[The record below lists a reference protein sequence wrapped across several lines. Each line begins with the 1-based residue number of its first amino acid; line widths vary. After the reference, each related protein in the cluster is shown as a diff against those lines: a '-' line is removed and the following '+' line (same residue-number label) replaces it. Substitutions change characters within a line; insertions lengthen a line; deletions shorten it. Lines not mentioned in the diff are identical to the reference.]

1 MDSFLTK
8 KLKYNSIKI
17 VNNIDKLLGIKISTK
32 NYITFSI
39 FLNAFAILVLLNGEF
54 KLFIMLFITSFY
66 IQFLGKTNK
75 KLKNDVDSYIRFYGR
90 FSIWLM
96 LGTVFN
102 SVMFIYTKE
111 ITLPITVIFFFV
123 LTICNINY
131 SLKILDKIETKQF
144 DDHEDFNSYFIKK
157 WAKLYSNI
165 SKNNREK
172 ISKIA
177 RHFDEQMI
185 FLFFIGLIIYI
196 NNKAKLSK

>member
-1 MDSFLTK
+1 MDSFITK
-8 KLKYNSIKI
+8 KLKSNSIKI
-17 VNNIDKLLGIKISTK
+17 VNNIDKLLGIKVSTK

-39 FLNAFAILVLLNGEF
+39 FLNAFAILVLFNGEF
-54 KLFIMLFITSFY
+54 KLFLMLFVTAFY
-66 IQFLGKTNK
+66 IQFLGRTNK

-90 FSIWLM
+90 FSVWLM

-102 SVMFIYTKE
+102 SLMFIYDKE

-131 SLKILDKIETKQF
+131 SLKILDKIEKKEF

-165 SKNNREK
+165 SKKNREK
-172 ISKIA
+172 MSRIA

-185 FLFFIGLIIYI
+185 FVFFIILIIYI
-196 NNKAKLSK
+196 NNKVKMN

>member
-1 MDSFLTK
+1 MDSFITK
-8 KLKYNSIKI
+8 KLKYNTIKV
-17 VNNIDKLLGIKISTK
+17 VNTIDKLFRTKVSTK
-32 NYITFSI
+32 NYITYSI

-54 KLFIMLFITSFY
+54 KLFLMLFITAFY

-90 FSIWLM
+90 FAIWLM

-102 SVMFIYTKE
+102 AIMYIYEKE
-111 ITLPITVIFFFV
+111 VTLPISMIFFFV

-131 SLKILDKIETKQF
+131 SLKIITKIEKKEF
-144 DDHEDFNSYFIKK
+144 DDHGDFNSYFIKK

-165 SKNNREK
+165 SKKNRDK
-172 ISKIA
+172 MSNIA

-185 FLFFIGLIIYI
+185 FVFFIGLIIYI
-196 NNKAKLSK
+196 NNKAKLNK